1 MSGAGAGGI
10 RRANVPARAAA
21 GRVKAPLAVPS
32 AGHRALACFDGSTVH
47 GKRAREI
54 SAVKALGNTPG
65 GYMVVIV
72 VLNGQH
78 RQTHHTQGDVMTN
91 HSGHDQSNHGNHGNH
106 GGHGSHAGAQ
116 PGGLSVSEH
125 GYTLELD
132 STILT
137 AGAQPLSFR
146 VIGPDGQAVTE
157 FMPEHEKELHFIA
170 VRRDTAGFQ
179 HVHPVRDEKGTWSV
193 ELALEPGD
201 WRFFADI
208 HPAGHSGTMTL
219 GIDAAVAG
227 GYDPKPLPEATG
239 IARIGEYTVALDGE
253 LLPGEASELT
263 LTVSRHDRL
272 VTDLQPYLA
281 AYGHLVALRV
291 GDLGYLHVHPEGE
304 PGDGITA
311 PGPEISFMAVAPT
324 AGTYRLYLDFQHNDV
339 VRTAEF
345 TVRTTAATP
354 RSDAAPQAAPAHGS
368 HHADH
373 AHH

>member
-1 MSGAGAGGI
+1 MRNSSGHGQTNHG
-10 RRANVPARAAA
+10 
-21 GRVKAPLAVPS
+21 
-32 AGHRALACFDGSTVH
+32 VH
-47 GKRAREI
+47 G
-54 SAVKALGNTPG
+54 V
-65 GYMVVIV
+65 
-72 VLNGQH
+72 
-78 RQTHHTQGDVMTN
+78 
-91 HSGHDQSNHGNHGNH
+91 H
-106 GGHGSHAGAQ
+106 GGGR

-137 AGAQPLSFR
+137 AGVQPVSFR
-146 VIGPDGQAVTE
+146 VTGPDGQAVTE
-157 FMPEHEKELHFIA
+157 FVPEHEKELHFIA

-201 WRFFADI
+201 WRFFADV
-208 HPAGHSGTMTL
+208 HPAGHDGAMTL

-227 GYDPKPLPEATG
+227 PYEPRPLPEATG
-239 IARIGEYTVALDGE
+239 TARIGEYTVALDGA

-263 LTVSRHDRL
+263 LTVSRNGRP

-304 PGDGITA
+304 PGDGTTA
-311 PGPEISFMAVAPT
+311 PGPEIAFMAVAPS
-324 AGTYRLYLDFQHNDV
+324 AGTYRLFLDFQHNDV

-345 TVRTTAATP
+345 TVRTTATAP
-354 RSDAAPQAAPAHGS
+354 RPDAASQAAHEHKS
-368 HHADH
+368 HRHH